1 MRRTDNIFMI
11 IHDWD
16 ELFITLIT
24 QFDTVTQ
31 LLFKTMIAD
40 AVTTYC
46 DENSAECEGISIKQK

>member
-1 MRRTDNIFMI
+1 MI
-11 IHDWD
+11 IHDWN
-16 ELFITLIT
+16 ELFIHPSHFLM

-40 AVTTYC
+40 AVTMYC